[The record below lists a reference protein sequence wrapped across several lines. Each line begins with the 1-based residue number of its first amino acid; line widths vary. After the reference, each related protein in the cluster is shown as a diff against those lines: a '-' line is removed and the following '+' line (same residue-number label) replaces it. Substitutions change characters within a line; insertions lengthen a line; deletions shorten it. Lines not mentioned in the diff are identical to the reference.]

1 MLVEMVLHLFKIAA
15 SSLTLLGFCSH
26 SCSTSCTWEKASRVL
41 NSRCPVHGVWGETKQ
56 DSSAVVHGNCDQE
69 FMGIFQRYERRKGEV
84 HGKEPVQW
92 GMWTVKA
99 FGFLLDFQ
107 RIGPKNAIWGLC
119 RCNCKNY
126 LLLLTHRWVFQSIQ
140 LLWRVSRKGRQNH
153 SWQYFADGNWRIA
166 VESSNPPML
175 TEDLAVI
182 LNWLGFAWP
191 KHRIQQVLS
200 QVEMPC
206 KTQRFWKHHCIY
218 QIYRI
223 ISYIWIN
230 IYIYANRDVRRPDST
245 VF

>member
-1 MLVEMVLHLFKIAA
+1 MLSGVYAGVIAK
-15 SSLTLLGFCSH
+15 
-26 SCSTSCTWEKASRVL
+26 TS
-41 NSRCPVHGVWGETKQ
+41 
-56 DSSAVVHGNCDQE
+56 
-69 FMGIFQRYERRKGEV
+69 
-84 HGKEPVQW
+84 
-92 GMWTVKA
+92 
-99 FGFLLDFQ
+99 
-107 RIGPKNAIWGLC
+107 
-119 RCNCKNY
+119 
-126 LLLLTHRWVFQSIQ
+126 LLLTHRWVFQSIQ

-230 IYIYANRDVRRPDST
+230 IYIYTQTGTFADPTVRCFKAFFDLCTFVRFFFGVSRRFFFLHLRIKPIQGLHYMFGH
-245 VF
+245 V